1 MIHKGIFNWSYK
13 DNDHV
18 VQWNVCWYRCKYLLN
33 LLLNQLILMSF
44 LLFEMTDTLAYISMM
59 VSLWMLSYLC
69 KIINKLY
76 AYVSYL
82 FTYLFI
88 PSCTTLLSTL
98 CTTISLQ
105 LFDLSAHPLLVYSF
119 LRLVYFSAPTLVI
132 FWYYMRTAFYLF
144 CYSLLVY
151 FLFIAILSQ
160 YVIIFYDFQYSIT
173 IIISLYLIVICFN
186 YFSIGGLF
194 LFINGSIVPRFF
206 YFLLRIYILIRSNP
220 IIPNSFNFYFTENSS
235 KPHLSNHLNVIGFTI
250 N

>member
-1 MIHKGIFNWSYK
+1 M
-13 DNDHV
+13 V
-18 VQWNVCWYRCKYLLN
+18 WYIDAGKFVN
-33 LLLNQLILMSF
+33 TF
-44 LLFEMTDTLAYISMM
+44 LL
-59 VSLWMLSYLC
+59 VC

-132 FWYYMRTAFYLF
+132 LWYYMITAFYLF

-151 FLFIAILSQ
+151 FLFMAILSH
-160 YVIIFYDFQYSIT
+160 YYYYYYIFP
-173 IIISLYLIVICFN
+173 LNPLWFN
-186 YFSIGGLF
+186 MWSSALNLCMLHC
-194 LFINGSIVPRFF
+194 LFILCIKE
-206 YFLLRIYILIRSNP
+206 L
-220 IIPNSFNFYFTENSS
+220 
-235 KPHLSNHLNVIGFTI
+235 
-250 N
+250 